1 MITFMVE
8 NQMQQKDTDDL
19 KGIIY
24 NHIKY
29 EGGLI
34 SH

>member
-8 NQMQQKDTDDL
+8 NQMQQKDTDDF
-19 KGIIY
+19 KDIIY

-29 EGGLI
+29 KGGLI
-34 SH
+34 TQ